1 MFPQESLPSSPT
13 ACTVATAQLPESA
26 AALTVVATPVYSI
39 SHLVLFASMSLH
51 LVILLQY

>member
-26 AALTVVATPVYSI
+26 AALTVLATPVYSI